1 MILWNVNHQQTFQI
15 KDLLRWCCLFAHLNK
30 SSNKKTNKRKVTAII
45 NYYPKEII
53 MKIFMTF
60 NPHIENLSQ
69 RNLMINFRKSLQKYY
84 RKTLGSR
91 YFKHKDRQYQIGV
104 FQEVGSRDFKQ
115 PHLHI
120 IIDLPLNKVK
130 ELHHFLSNELK
141 NIYPSLTTD
150 CQIIKSGKYDEQ
162 NVYFYCLKEGQSI
175 TTNSDLY
182 LPITDFN

>member
-1 MILWNVNHQQTFQI
+1 
-15 KDLLRWCCLFAHLNK
+15 
-30 SSNKKTNKRKVTAII
+30 
-45 NYYPKEII
+45 

-91 YFKHKDRQYQIGV
+91 YYKHKDKQYQIGV

-130 ELHHFLSNELK
+130 ELHHFFK
-141 NIYPSLTTD
+141 
-150 CQIIKSGKYDEQ
+150 Q
-162 NVYFYCLKEGQSI
+162 
-175 TTNSDLY
+175 
-182 LPITDFN
+182 

>member
-1 MILWNVNHQQTFQI
+1 
-15 KDLLRWCCLFAHLNK
+15 
-30 SSNKKTNKRKVTAII
+30 
-45 NYYPKEII
+45 

-60 NPHIENLSQ
+60 KPHIENLSQ

-91 YFKHKDRQYQIGV
+91 YYKHKDKQYQIGV

-141 NIYPSLTTD
+141 NIYSSLTTD

-182 LPITDFN
+182 LPITDFNW